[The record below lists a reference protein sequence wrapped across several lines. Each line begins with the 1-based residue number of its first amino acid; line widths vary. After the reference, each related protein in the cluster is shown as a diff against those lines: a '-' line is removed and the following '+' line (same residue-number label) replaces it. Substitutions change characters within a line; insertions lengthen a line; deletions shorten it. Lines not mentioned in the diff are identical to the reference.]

1 MSDRTYADLFEARF
15 NEIKHDYAHANAG
28 RGHVRPGPLR
38 TLLRR
43 IAAR

>member
-1 MSDRTYADLFEARF
+1 MYRNELFEARF
-15 NEIKHDYAHANAG
+15 NEVRHDYRVANEG
-28 RGHVRPGPLR
+28 RGYARPTALR